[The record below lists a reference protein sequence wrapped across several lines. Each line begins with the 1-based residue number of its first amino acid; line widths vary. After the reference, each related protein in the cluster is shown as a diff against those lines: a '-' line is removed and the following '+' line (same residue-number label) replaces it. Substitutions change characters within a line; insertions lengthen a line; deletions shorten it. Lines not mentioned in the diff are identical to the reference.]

1 MGAKNYLV
9 VGGSTGIG
17 LEIVKRLNGSG
28 HYVTVVS
35 RSRGSLDSFGDIEHI
50 ALDVIRDDFDSISLP
65 DVLDGLVYCPG
76 TIRLKPFRRL
86 HSDELMEDL
95 QVNFLGAVRA
105 IQACLTRL
113 RKAPEGGSVVL
124 FSTVAVQTGMP
135 FHASIAGAK
144 GAVEGLTRSLAA
156 ELAPHIRFNAIAPS
170 LTDTPLA
177 RELLSGEEK
186 REAAAR
192 RHPMQRI
199 GTPEEIAATAVHL
212 LSKESRWMTG
222 QVLAVDGGM
231 AALRTFR

>member
-1 MGAKNYLV
+1 MGTKNYLV

-17 LEIVKRLNGSG
+17 LGIVNRLRSDGN
-28 HYVTVVS
+28 HVTVVS
-35 RSRGSLDSFGDIEHI
+35 RTMHQLDPAEGVRHI
-50 ALDVIRDDFDSISLP
+50 AMDVTSDDFDSITLP
-65 DVLDGLVYCPG
+65 DVIDGLAYCPG

-86 HSDELMEDL
+86 SSDELLEDL
-95 QVNFLGAVRA
+95 QVNYLGAVRT

-113 RKAPEGGSVVL
+113 RKASEGGAVVL

-156 ELAPHIRFNAIAPS
+156 EFAPHIRFNAIAPS

-177 RELLSGEEK
+177 GDLLSGEEK
-186 REAAAR
+186 RQAAAK
-192 RHPMQRI
+192 RHPMQSI
-199 GTPEEIAATAVHL
+199 GSPEEIAATAVHL
-212 LSKESRWMTG
+212 LSKESRWITG
-222 QVLAVDGGM
+222 QILSVDGGM